1 MLSKLIVLMISTHS
15 VITGQSRAKIT
26 GILGDDITLQFTFNT
41 SVSNSSHFAIY
52 LEGNK
57 KAEYCPSK
65 GCSREHGFHIY
76 SENSHVFCLITNLTQ
91 GHSGTYWATLFP
103 EGTPTQRSSRVHLI
117 IQEKSNNTVSGA
129 QENKNTTKNQ
139 SSIFTTVIIAVIVV
153 LLVVLLAGTL
163 TWFFRCCVR
172 AGGSKTQH
180 NSPPVRQV
188 ASLES
193 HDTSEGALAYSVV
206 NISKIRTDTQVE
218 SRPDETQY
226 ARFKDPLQ

>member
-117 IQEKSNNTVSGA
+117 IQEKSNNTV
-129 QENKNTTKNQ
+129 
-139 SSIFTTVIIAVIVV
+139 
-153 LLVVLLAGTL
+153 LLAGTL